1 MKIFNTD
8 TDVQEFE
15 ITPRSLATYY
25 LLKIYNED
33 TMETVS
39 YYTDTGLLPPI
50 LKIMTTPALDT
61 VSINVGFEFTA
72 NNNET
77 FRLTLYNFD
86 GILNDEVLWRGK
98 AFATSQVTQKYK
110 INV

>member
-15 ITPRSLATYY
+15 ITPRSLVPYY

-33 TMETVS
+33 TMESVS
-39 YYTDTGLLPPI
+39 YYTDTGTLPPTA
-50 LKIMTTPALDT
+50 KIITTPTLDT

-77 FRLTLYNFD
+77 YRLTLYDFD
-86 GILNDEVLWRGK
+86 GVTNDIVLWRGK
-98 AFATSQVTQKYK
+98 GFATSQVTQKYK